1 MDEELI
7 KTINDIKSA
16 VEYESKFSKE
26 HRTWMVGSIS
36 EIKEDV
42 KKINGRVRSNEV
54 SIGWMKGIVGIIT
67 AGIGWLIG
75 KEF

>member
-1 MDEELI
+1 MDNDTI
-7 KTINDIKSA
+7 NKINDIKTA

-26 HRTWMVGSIS
+26 HRDWMVNTVT

-42 KKINGRVRSNEV
+42 KKINGRVRSNEI
-54 SIGWMKGIVGIIT
+54 SLGWMKGIVGMIT
-67 AGIGWLIG
+67 AMVGWLIG